1 MTTPR
6 TRPTLVTRVP
16 RPITVDNFTI
26 DSPVL
31 SRGTADRD
39 EMLRDPSRLTG
50 RWPSARLVA
59 VGPTGKFA
67 AVGERPAW
75 TRATGE
81 CPPEGAV
88 LLGTVDGVDHWGVP
102 DTDVDGPTL
111 RELGAL
117 LGDADAG
124 LLVTAVALLG
134 WHARGGFCPVCGEP
148 STPAPAGW
156 SRTCRQG
163 HQEFPRTDPAVIV
176 LVHDGADKMVL
187 ARAPSWAPHR
197 FSVLAGFTETGESLE
212 ATVVREIGEEVGLAV
227 TDIRYL
233 GSQPWPFPRSLMVGF
248 AARAEQGAEFSPQD
262 GEIAEARWVSRDTVR
277 RVLARSGWTGPADT
291 GDLRSRTGDAERV
304 RRVGRPRRPGD
315 TDDFDL
321 PASIS
326 IARRMIEGWA
336 GIG

>member
-1 MTTPR
+1 MTTPQTATALPAGQR
-6 TRPTLVTRVP
+6 TAG
-16 RPITVDNFTI
+16 NFTI
-26 DSPVL
+26 DTPVL

-39 EMLRDPSRLTG
+39 EMLRDP
-50 RWPSARLVA
+50 ARITASWAAAKLIA

-67 AVGERPAW
+67 VVGERPAW
-75 TRATGE
+75 TPATGGG
-81 CPPEGAV
+81 PPQGAV
-88 LLGTVDGVDHWGVP
+88 LLGTVDGVDHWGVL
-102 DTDVDGPTL
+102 DADVDGPTL
-111 RELGAL
+111 RELGAV

-124 LLVTAVALLG
+124 LLVTAAALLG
-134 WHARGGFCPVCGEP
+134 WHARAGFCPTCGEP

-156 SRTCRQG
+156 SRTCSQQ

-197 FSVLAGFTETGESLE
+197 FSVLAGFSEVGESLE

-227 TDIRYL
+227 TEIRYL

-248 AARAEQGAEFSPQD
+248 AARAGQGAQFRPQD
-262 GEIAEARWVSRDTVR
+262 SEIAEARWVSRNTVR
-277 RVLARSGWTGPADT
+277 RVLARSGWTGPAD
-291 GDLRSRTGDAERV
+291 GVPVPAGNADPGDA
-304 RRVGRPRRPGD
+304 
-315 TDDFDL
+315 DDFDL

-336 GIG
+336 GIGW